1 MNEKGKVL
9 AVLGLVIT
17 LSGYVFNEIFMM
29 LFLESTYIPEGP
41 FPHSGPLIVGTAWLS
56 LIPLGIMLLFVSL
69 VFEMRDRFH
78 RTDTNEIWE

>member
-9 AVLGLVIT
+9 AVLGLVIV
-17 LSGYVFNEIFMM
+17 LSSYVLNELFMM
-29 LFLESTYIPEGP
+29 LILDTYIPEGP
-41 FPHSGPLIVGTAWLS
+41 IPHSGPPIVGTAWLF
-56 LIPLGIMLLFVSL
+56 LIPFGIMLLFASL